1 MEWDLNWVVAVA
13 RKLKLGAVKWSMMQT
28 MRWIHVVQIM
38 AFTSFHV
45 QEVC

>member
-13 RKLKLGAVKWSMMQT
+13 RKVLGAVKWNMMQT
-28 MRWIHVVQIM
+28 MRWIHMVQSM